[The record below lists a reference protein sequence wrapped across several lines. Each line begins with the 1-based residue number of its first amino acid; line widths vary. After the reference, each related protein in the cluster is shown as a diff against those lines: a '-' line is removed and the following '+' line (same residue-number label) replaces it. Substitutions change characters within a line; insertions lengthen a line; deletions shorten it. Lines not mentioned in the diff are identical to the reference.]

1 MRIIG
6 LKVVIQFS
14 IFWYEILT
22 VKTHL
27 LFLGQKWSEN
37 DVMAE
42 KRKQSESTES
52 LDEGAFHL
60 NFIS

>member
-1 MRIIG
+1 MLLSI
-6 LKVVIQFS
+6 LKKFV
-14 IFWYEILT
+14 
-22 VKTHL
+22 L
-27 LFLGQKWSEN
+27 LILGQKWSEN
-37 DVMAE
+37 DVMAD